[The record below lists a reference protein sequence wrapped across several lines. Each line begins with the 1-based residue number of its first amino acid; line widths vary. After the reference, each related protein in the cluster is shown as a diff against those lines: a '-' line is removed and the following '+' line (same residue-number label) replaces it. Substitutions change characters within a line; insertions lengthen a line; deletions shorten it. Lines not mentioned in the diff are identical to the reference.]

1 MKEPT
6 NSREFAKESRKGGKG
21 ISGQNEPNFQNR
33 GNGISE
39 IEGKAARVAVSESG
53 SRTSFNRGNG
63 ISEIE
68 GKAARVAVSESG
80 SRTSFNRG
88 NGISEIEGKAARVAV
103 SESGSRTSFNWIL
116 FNSVDSV
123 LCGEE

>member
-39 IEGKAARVAVSESG
+39 IEGKAARVV
-53 SRTSFNRGNG
+53 
-63 ISEIE
+63 
-68 GKAARVAVSESG
+68 
-80 SRTSFNRG
+80 
-88 NGISEIEGKAARVAV
+88 V

-123 LCGEE
+123 ISVISASSVMKNNFAT

>member
-21 ISGQNEPNFQNR
+21 ISGQNEPNFQSR

-39 IEGKAARVAVSESG
+39 IEGKAARVVVSESG
-53 SRTSFNRGNG
+53 SRTSF
-63 ISEIE
+63 
-68 GKAARVAVSESG
+68 K
-80 SRTSFNRG
+80 
-88 NGISEIEGKAARVAV
+88 
-103 SESGSRTSFNWIL
+103 WIL

-123 LCGEE
+123 ISVISASSVVKNNFAT